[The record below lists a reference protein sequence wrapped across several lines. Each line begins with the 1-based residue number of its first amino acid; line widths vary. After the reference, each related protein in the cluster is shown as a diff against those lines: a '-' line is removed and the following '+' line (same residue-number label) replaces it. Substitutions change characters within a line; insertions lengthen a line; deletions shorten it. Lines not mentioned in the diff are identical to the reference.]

1 MVVLAVILTLF
12 SLIDE
17 ALLSLDSNASSNK
30 TQIQDN
36 VVTVDVASQEI
47 ILKNKKEMGVDRFSL
62 ILTT

>member
-17 ALLSLDSNASSNK
+17 ALLSLDHTSSNK

-47 ILKNKKEMGVDRFSL
+47 ILKKKKEMGVDRFSL